1 MPTLFEA
8 ADAKAERDAALARV
22 GSHGGG
28 NWSRAARLK
37 VRSFPTGW
45 EGTGEDIR
53 LRLLNAGFP
62 PPHHHNAWGSL
73 VGTLEKHG
81 WLRWTGEIRS
91 MRTRR
96 SHARSTKVYRRTH
109 KP

>member
-1 MPTLFEA
+1 MTTLFEA
-8 ADAKAERDAALARV
+8 ADAKALRDAALARV
-22 GSHGGG
+22 STHAG

-37 VRSFPTGW
+37 VRSLPAGW

-53 LRLLNAGFP
+53 VWLANTGFP
-62 PPHHHNAWGSL
+62 EPHHHNAWGATINTC
-73 VGTLEKHG
+73 VKHDWLE
-81 WLRWTGEIRS
+81 WTGRIVS